1 MLIIENRTARSYVS
15 LFVEI
20 KPQRDRQTD
29 GRTGKTIPITALSEL
44 MQ

>member
-1 MLIIENRTARSYVS
+1 MVIIENRTARSYVS

-29 GRTGKTIPITALSEL
+29 RRTDGQARPYLLQRLVS
-44 MQ
+44 